1 MRQTIIIAVVVAVF
15 VAGAASAQTPSG
27 TITGVVIDASGAR
40 VVDAGVSIANRHTG
54 QASTLT
60 TSADGIF
67 SVAALPPG
75 EYRVIVTVTGFRR
88 IERDVNV
95 EAGTTTT
102 ADFALEI
109 GDVTSSVTVQATVP
123 LLHRDDHQIGGV
135 VRREQI
141 ENVPLNGR
149 NFLELAKLEPGVTSP
164 VRGAAGNRT
173 FIATLGSGLQAI
185 PRVGF
190 TRVTVDGASIN
201 AAGTIGTSL
210 QISPEVVQEFQ
221 LSTANFDLVTSMTT
235 NGSINIV
242 TRSGSNEYRGSAFAF
257 YRDHHLAAYPGLSR
271 DARNPDPFF
280 RRQQFGGVAGG
291 PIRSN
296 RAFLMGS
303 YEQTNQTGV
312 ATVQPSQDFAA
323 VGGIFETPLDGDLLT
338 ARVDAQVTTQ
348 HHLMVRYSR
357 DASASFAQPAPGV
370 LPSGWTDQIN
380 GVDQFVL
387 AWSGVLGSALVH
399 EARASYFHLDSRGV
413 VADARRCGACFG
425 TGTPRITVSGAAL
438 AFGGP
443 NVQSFLADRYQ
454 VTDALTWQRGEH
466 RFRAGF
472 DWEHSTIQSAA
483 PDADRLQLTVWSP
496 QRVRQANQGP
506 AGERIPLPASFR
518 TVDDLLQLPLM
529 NFSLTVGPGATP
541 ERDFRPYRVLDLY
554 HVYFSDTW
562 RATSSLTVNAGLAW
576 SYEPNALNHDLTK
589 PALLAPLLGTNGL
602 TAAPARKTNVSP
614 VFGFAWSARAQTVL
628 RGGVGV
634 YFDPASSSN
643 STNLANERYL
653 LAPLGTGR
661 LTMTGSNMRW
671 NGVLANDRPTTFT
684 AAQLLA
690 LLPDL
695 RAELAES
702 LNPQNRDDTFR
713 NIHRTK
719 EGANL
724 SDPSNTTPSAIHLTL
739 GVQREV
745 AEQFVVSADVVWKRF
760 RHTFINGIDF
770 NRYNSATGPLIR
782 PCNGDERN
790 DLSAICSSGPIMFD
804 TTSGRARYGGL
815 LVRAEK
821 RVPGRAQLLA
831 SYALGSYVGSNG
843 TGTGTAEMSSG
854 RATGFSNDNRFAN
867 YGPMPTDF
875 RHIVNISGHIELPWR
890 FQLAFN
896 VSASSRP
903 PFTAWLEGVDLDGD
917 GTRNDLLPGT
927 TVNAFD
933 RGLDEADLVRLVD
946 AYNREIAGRS
956 LCCGQTAPRVT
967 LPPTYSFFDNFFTQ
981 DLRVTRTFS
990 LGGQRARLA
999 VFGEVFN
1006 LLNTANLVQ
1015 HSGNLL
1021 NPALFGRPSARF
1033 AQIFGSGGPRAVQ
1046 FGARASF

>member
-1 MRQTIIIAVVVAVF
+1 MRQTIVIAIVVAVS
-15 VAGAASAQTPSG
+15 VAGTASAQTPSG

-67 SVAALPPG
+67 SIAALLPG
-75 EYRVIVTVTGFRR
+75 EYRVILTLPGFKR

-102 ADFALEI
+102 ADFVLEI

-221 LSTANFDLVTSMTT
+221 LSTANFDLATSMTT
-235 NGSINIV
+235 NGSVNIV

-280 RRQQFGGVAGG
+280 RRQQFGAVAGG
-291 PIRSN
+291 PIRRS
-296 RAFLMGS
+296 RAFFIGS
-303 YEQTNQTGV
+303 YERTNQTGV
-312 ATVQPSQDFAA
+312 ATVQPAPDFAA
-323 VGGIFETPLDGDLLT
+323 IGGIFETPLDGDLLT
-338 ARVDAQVTTQ
+338 ARVDAQVAAQ
-348 HHLMVRYSR
+348 HRLMARYTR

-370 LPSGWTDQIN
+370 LPSGWTDQVN
-380 GVDQFVL
+380 TVDQFVL
-387 AWSGVLGSALVH
+387 AWSGVFGSALVH

-413 VADARRCGACFG
+413 VPDARRCGACFG
-425 TGTPRITVSGAAL
+425 TGMPRITVSGAAL
-438 AFGGP
+438 AFGAP
-443 NVQSFLADRYQ
+443 NVQSFLAGRYQ
-454 VTDALTWQRGEH
+454 LTDMFTWQRGEH

-506 AGERIPLPASFR
+506 GGERIPLPASFR
-518 TVDDLLQLPLM
+518 TVDDVLQLPLM
-529 NFSLTVGPGATP
+529 NFSLTVGPGATL
-541 ERDFRPYRVLDLY
+541 ERGFRPYRILDLY
-554 HVYFSDTW
+554 HLYFSDTW

-589 PALLAPLLGTNGL
+589 PALLAPLLGTSGL
-602 TAAPARKTNVSP
+602 TAAPARGTNVSP
-614 VFGFAWSARAQTVL
+614 VFGFAWSARPHTVL
-628 RGGVGV
+628 RGGAGV
-634 YFDPASSSN
+634 YFDPAGSSN

-661 LTMTGSNMRW
+661 LTMTGADMRW
-671 NGVLANDRPTTFT
+671 NGALVNAQPTTFT

-690 LLPDL
+690 TLPDL
-695 RAELAES
+695 RAELVQS
-702 LNPQNRDDTFR
+702 LNPQNRDDTVR

-724 SDPSNTTPSAIHLTL
+724 SDPSNRTPSAIHLTL
-739 GVQREV
+739 GVQREL
-745 AEQFVVSADVVWKRF
+745 AEQFVVSADVVWKGF

-770 NRYNSATGPLIR
+770 NRYNSATGALIR
-782 PCNGDERN
+782 PCDTDERN
-790 DLSAICSSGPIMFD
+790 DLSAMCSSGPMMFD
-804 TTSGRARYGGL
+804 TTSGRARYAGL

-821 RVPGRAQLLA
+821 RVPGRAQVLA

-854 RATGFSNDNRFAN
+854 RATGFSNDDWFAN
-867 YGPMPTDF
+867 YGPMPTDL
-875 RHIVNISGHIELPWR
+875 RHIVNVSGYVELPWR
-890 FQLAFN
+890 FQVAFN
-896 VSASSRP
+896 VTANSRP

-917 GTRNDLLPGT
+917 GTRSDLLPGT

-933 RGLDEADLVRLVD
+933 RGLDKADLVRLVD
-946 AYNREIAGRS
+946 AYNQRIAGQP
-956 LCCGQTAPRVT
+956 LCRNQAAPCIT
-967 LPPTYSFFDNFFTQ
+967 LPSTYSFFDNFFTQ
-981 DLRVTRTFS
+981 DLRVTRTLA
-990 LGGQRARLA
+990 LGDQGARLA

-1006 LLNTANLVQ
+1006 LFNTANLVQ
-1015 HSGNLL
+1015 YSGNLL
-1021 NPALFGRPSARF
+1021 NPALFGQPSARF
-1033 AQIFGSGGPRAVQ
+1033 AQVFGSGGPRAVQ